1 MMQKQVVI
9 KSAYGALAASFFL
22 LPWVFPGFRN
32 YASGLAIVVGL
43 LFAIVLGNPFAPYTA
58 KLASPLL
65 GTAIVMMGCGL
76 QIGKIL
82 ATGARGLGYTVVGI
96 AVAFALGIFLGRKLK
111 LERDTYLL
119 ICSGTAICGGSAIAA
134 VAPVL
139 NAKPYN
145 VALSTAVVFILN
157 AVALLIFPA
166 IGHFFGFTQEQ
177 FGLWSAIAIH
187 DTSSVVGASMQYGD
201 QALEIATT
209 VKLARALWIV
219 PVALVISLLVRRDDA
234 SGARAKIKVPWFIP
248 GFIVAAALVSF
259 IPVLAGAGKFAGG
272 LSKYLMVMTLFLIGS
287 NVSVAKIRELGFRPI
302 LHGIVLWL
310 FLLTLWF
317 LAIYFN
323 VISLSGPTD
332 ATGLT
337 S

>member
-157 AVALLIFPA
+157 AVALLIFPS

-219 PVALVISLLVRRDDA
+219 PVALVISLLVRRDET

-259 IPVLAGAGKFAGG
+259 LPVLAEAGKFVGS

-317 LAIYFN
+317 LTIYFN
-323 VISLSGPTD
+323 VISLSGPTG

>member
-43 LFAIVLGNPFAPYTA
+43 LFTLVLGNPFASYTA

-259 IPVLAGAGKFAGG
+259 LPVLSGLGKFVGG

-302 LHGIVLWL
+302 LHGIGLWL

-317 LAIYFN
+317 LAIYFH
-323 VISLSGPTD
+323 VISLSS
-332 ATGLT
+332 ATGAAGLT

>member
-1 MMQKQVVI
+1 MQKQVLI
-9 KSAYGALAASFFL
+9 KAMYGALAVSAFL
-22 LPWVFPGFRN
+22 LPWIFPGFRN
-32 YASGLAIVVGL
+32 VASGLAIVAGV
-43 LFAIVLGNPFAPYTA
+43 LFAVILGNPFAAYTA

-65 GTAIVMMGCGL
+65 GAVIVMMGFGL
-76 QIGKIL
+76 DIGKVL

-96 AVAFALGIFLGRKLK
+96 GVAFALGIFIGRRLK

-145 VALSTAVVFILN
+145 VAISTAVVFILN

-166 IGHFFGFTQEQ
+166 IGHSFGFTQEQ
-177 FGLWSAIAIH
+177 FGLWAAVAIH

-201 QALEIATT
+201 TALQIATT

-219 PVALVISLLVRRDDA
+219 PVALVISLMVRRDDA
-234 SGARAKIKVPWFIP
+234 SGGKAKIKIPWFIP
-248 GFIVAAALVSF
+248 GFIVAATLVSF
-259 IPVLAGAGKFAGG
+259 IPGLTGPGKFVGG
-272 LSKYLMVMTLFLIGS
+272 LSKYLMVTTLFLIGS

-302 LHGIVLWL
+302 LHGILLWL
-310 FLLTLWF
+310 FLLVMWF
-317 LAIYFN
+317 IAIYAN
-323 VISLSGPTD
+323 LISISAISP
-332 ATGLT
+332 
-337 S
+337 